1 MWFFPFALLLTGCG
15 QAGERDMQ
23 TCLSDAQRMQKTRS
37 IADAGALDD
46 YAKAC
51 MEANGYRLNAVHSGC
66 GRGDP
71 FLDANCYA
79 RR

>member
-1 MWFFPFALLLTGCG
+1 
-15 QAGERDMQ
+15 
-23 TCLSDAQRMQKTRS
+23 MQKTRS